1 MANQKTEQKHQ
12 DWKLAF
18 CLNSLYV
25 AILVPGQ
32 HRVLRF
38 NGVQVKPQL
47 CTWEQSCAA
56 HCCCVERWGGNWKSW
71 LESDPRG
78 TAGKAKRP
86 FQGIFYGRGTY
97 YSSDL
102 MDCLLKCPSV
112 PHLLHSWW
120 SRGCVPFPALPK
132 RPSQGFL
139 FTQSSLFLVH
149 LLISG
154 A

>member
-56 HCCCVERWGGNWKSW
+56 HCCCVERWGGNCRRAGWSLTQEVLQGKPKGPFK
-71 LESDPRG
+71 ESFMAEAPI
-78 TAGKAKRP
+78 TALTWW
-86 FQGIFYGRGTY
+86 IVCW
-97 YSSDL
+97 SV
-102 MDCLLKCPSV
+102 LLFLTFSIPGEAEDV
-112 PHLLHSWW
+112 
-120 SRGCVPFPALPK
+120 F
-132 RPSQGFL
+132 PSQLCQNVPLKVFSLLSLPCFL
-139 FTQSSLFLVH
+139 YTC
-149 LLISG
+149 
-154 A
+154 